1 LSRRQGEIY
10 ADAAILLYL
19 RWLTVLNAA
28 FGVNKLVTANEKDKG
43 DNMGIID
50 KIKKAGNAIAT
61 AAIQPLL
68 EKPKK
73 RITWR
78 AYRKWRTL
86 VNNDGQVSL
95 RRYNKQPHDAYVVRS
110 SLEAID
116 KAWAIEI
123 DSRGRTLPPVVAAP
137 LLPRQPLY
145 PETYRPMRI
154 TVPRKRITP
163 RTPRLRR

>member
-1 LSRRQGEIY
+1 MG
-10 ADAAILLYL
+10 ILDKVKEVG
-19 RWLTVLNAA
+19 TGVLN
-28 FGVNKLVTANEKDKG
+28 
-43 DNMGIID
+43 
-50 KIKKAGNAIAT
+50 

-68 EKPKK
+68 EKSKK

-95 RRYNKQPHDAYVVRS
+95 RRYNKQPHDAYVVKS

-116 KAWAIEI
+116 KASEEWAIEI
-123 DSRGRTLPPVVAAP
+123 DSRGRTFPPVVAAP
-137 LLPRQPLY
+137 VFPRQPLY
-145 PETYRPMRI
+145 PETYQPMRI